1 MTCDVGRAT
10 CDEVLLTYM
19 KEIVFSGVK
28 PTSIPH
34 LGNYIGALRQ
44 WVELQKDYNCYYCIV
59 DDHAVTVP
67 QDPKMLREQ
76 IYAIAAT
83 YLAVGIDPKKSTLF
97 LQSDVAQHTELGW
110 LLMTQTKMGELS
122 RMTQYKDKSKK
133 MGTDSAGV
141 GLFAYPVL
149 MAADILLY
157 DTNKVPVGH
166 DQMQH
171 IEFTRLLARRF
182 NEKFGQTFVL
192 PQPLIQKVGARIMSL
207 KDPSKKMSKSDESA
221 AGTIFLTDEDDVI
234 QKKIMR
240 AVTDS
245 TVGISFDPEKK
256 PAVSNLMSIYHHV
269 TGDSMK
275 KIEADFEGKGY
286 GDFKKAL
293 AEILITH
300 LSPIRTKINEYLKN
314 PKELN
319 KVLDEGFETAHPI
332 AEKKVRA
339 VKDKMG
345 LAR

>member
-1 MTCDVGRAT
+1 
-10 CDEVLLTYM
+10 M
-19 KEIVFSGVK
+19 KETVFSGVK
-28 PTSIPH
+28 PTSILH
-34 LGNYIGALRQ
+34 IGNYIGALRQ
-44 WVELQKDYNCYYCIV
+44 WIELQKNYNCYYCIV
-59 DDHAVTVP
+59 DDHAITIP
-67 QDPKMLREQ
+67 QDPKLLREQ

-83 YLAVGIDPKKSTLF
+83 YIAIGIDPKKSTLF
-97 LQSDVAQHTELGW
+97 LQSDVSQHTELGW

-122 RMTQYKDKSKK
+122 RMTQFKDKSKK
-133 MGTDSAGV
+133 TGKESAGV
-141 GLFAYPVL
+141 GLFAYPTL

-171 IEFTRLLARRF
+171 IEFTRFLARRF
-182 NEKFGQTFVL
+182 NERFGQTFTL

-207 KDPSKKMSKSDESA
+207 KDPLKKMSKSDDSS
-221 AGTIFLTDEDDVI
+221 AGTIMLTDEDDVI

-245 TVGISFDPEKK
+245 TVGISYDPEKK

-269 TGDSMK
+269 TGDNMK
-275 KIEADFEGKGY
+275 KIEADFEDKGY

-293 AEILITH
+293 AEILINH

-319 KVLDEGFETAHPI
+319 KILDEGFEKTYPI
-332 AEKKVRA
+332 AEKKIKV
-339 VKDKMG
+339 VKNKMG
-345 LAR
+345 LGR

>member
-1 MTCDVGRAT
+1 
-10 CDEVLLTYM
+10 M

-44 WVELQKDYNCYYCIV
+44 WTELQKDYNCYYCIV
-59 DDHAVTVP
+59 DDHAITVP

-76 IYAIAAT
+76 IYVIAAT
-83 YLAVGIDPKKSTLF
+83 YLAIGIDPKKSTLF

-122 RMTQYKDKSKK
+122 RMTQFKDKSQKTGK
-133 MGTDSAGV
+133 ESAGV
-141 GLFAYPVL
+141 GLFAYPAL

-157 DTNKVPVGH
+157 DANKVPVGH

-171 IEFTRLLARRF
+171 IEFTRFLAKRF
-182 NEKFGQTFVL
+182 NERFGQTFTL

-207 KDPSKKMSKSDESA
+207 KDPSKKMSKSDDST
-221 AGTIFLTDEDDVI
+221 AGTIFLTDSDDDI
-234 QKKIMR
+234 RKKIMR

-245 TVGISFDPEKK
+245 TAGISFDPENK
-256 PAVSNLMSIYHHV
+256 PAISNLMSIYHHI

-275 KIEADFEGKGY
+275 KIETDFQDKGY

-293 AEILITH
+293 AEILIAH

-314 PKELN
+314 TKELN
-319 KVLDEGFETAHPI
+319 NILDEGFKKAYPI
-332 AEKKVRA
+332 AEKKIRF
-339 VKDKMG
+339 VKDQMG
-345 LAR
+345 LGR

>member
-1 MTCDVGRAT
+1 
-10 CDEVLLTYM
+10 M

-34 LGNYIGALRQ
+34 IGNYIGALRQ
-44 WVELQKDYNCYYCIV
+44 WVDLQKDYNCYFCIV
-59 DDHAVTVP
+59 DDHAITVP

-110 LLMTQTKMGELS
+110 LLITQTKMGELS
-122 RMTQYKDKSKK
+122 RMTQFKDKSQKTGK
-133 MGTDSAGV
+133 ESAGV
-141 GLFAYPVL
+141 GLFAYPAL

-171 IEFTRLLARRF
+171 IEFTRFLARRF
-182 NEKFGQTFVL
+182 NERFGQTFTL

-207 KDPSKKMSKSDESA
+207 KDPKKKMSKSDDSA
-221 AGTIFLTDEDDVI
+221 AGTIMLTDEDDVI

-245 TVGISFDPEKK
+245 VAGISFDPEKK

-269 TGDSMK
+269 TGESMK
-275 KIEADFEGKGY
+275 KIESDFEGKGY

-293 AEILITH
+293 AEVLINH
-300 LSPIRTKINEYLKN
+300 LSPIRKQINDYLKN

-319 KVLDEGFETAHPI
+319 KILDTGFQKTHPV
-332 AEKKVRA
+332 AEKKIKQ

-345 LAR
+345 LGR

>member
-1 MTCDVGRAT
+1 
-10 CDEVLLTYM
+10 M
-19 KEIVFSGVK
+19 KETVFSGVK

-34 LGNYIGALRQ
+34 IGNYIGALRQ
-44 WVELQKDYNCYYCIV
+44 WVDLQKNYNCYYCIV
-59 DDHAVTVP
+59 DDHAITVP
-67 QDPKMLREQ
+67 QDPKALREQ
-76 IYAIAAT
+76 IHIIAAT

-122 RMTQYKDKSKK
+122 RMTQFKDKSQKTGK
-133 MGTDSAGV
+133 ESAGV

-171 IEFTRLLARRF
+171 IEFTRFLARRF
-182 NEKFGQTFVL
+182 NERFGETFVL
-192 PQPLIQKVGARIMSL
+192 PQPMIQKVGARIMSL
-207 KDPSKKMSKSDESA
+207 KDPKKKMSKSDDSV

-245 TVGISFDPEKK
+245 SAGISYDPEKR
-256 PAVSNLMSIYHHV
+256 PAVSNLLSIYHHV
-269 TGDSMK
+269 TGTAVK
-275 KIEADFEGKGY
+275 QIENDFAGKGY

-293 AEILITH
+293 AEVLIDH
-300 LSPIRTKINEYLKN
+300 ISPIREQIKTYLKN

-319 KVLDEGFETAHPI
+319 KILDEGFQKTYPV
-332 AEKKVRA
+332 AEKKIKQ
-339 VKDKMG
+339 VKAKMG
-345 LAR
+345 LGR

>member
-1 MTCDVGRAT
+1 
-10 CDEVLLTYM
+10 M
-19 KEIVFSGVK
+19 KETVFSGVK

-34 LGNYIGALRQ
+34 IGNYIGALRQ

-59 DDHAVTVP
+59 DDHAITVP

-133 MGTDSAGV
+133 TGSESAGV

-171 IEFTRLLARRF
+171 IEFTRFLARRF

-207 KDPSKKMSKSDESA
+207 KDPSKKMSKSDESG
-221 AGTIFLTDEDDVI
+221 AGTIMLTDEDDVI

-245 TVGISFDPEKK
+245 TAGISYDPEKK

-269 TGDSMK
+269 TGDTMK
-275 KIEADFEGKGY
+275 KIEDDFGGKGY

-293 AEILITH
+293 AEVLIAH

-319 KVLDEGFETAHPI
+319 KILDEGFEKAHPI

>member
-1 MTCDVGRAT
+1 
-10 CDEVLLTYM
+10 M
-19 KEIVFSGVK
+19 KETVFSGVK

-34 LGNYIGALRQ
+34 IGNYIGALRQ
-44 WVELQKDYNCYYCIV
+44 WVDLQKDYNCYYCVV
-59 DDHAVTVP
+59 DDHAITVP
-67 QDPKMLREQ
+67 QDPAKLREQ
-76 IYAIAAT
+76 THAIAAT
-83 YLAVGIDPKKSTLF
+83 YLAIGIDPKKSTLF

-110 LLMTQTKMGELS
+110 ILMTQTKMGELS
-122 RMTQYKDKSKK
+122 RMTQFKDKSRKT
-133 MGTDSAGV
+133 GSESAGV

-149 MAADILLY
+149 MAADIMLY
-157 DTNKVPVGH
+157 DAHKVPVGH

-171 IEFTRLLARRF
+171 IEFTRLIGRRF
-182 NEKFGQTFVL
+182 NERYGETFIL
-192 PQPLIQKVGARIMSL
+192 PQPMVQKVGARIMSL
-207 KDPSKKMSKSDESA
+207 KDPTKKMSKSDDSA

-245 TVGISFDPEKK
+245 TTGISFDAENK

-275 KIEADFEGKGY
+275 KIEADFAGKGY

-293 AEILITH
+293 AEILIAH

-319 KVLDEGFETAHPI
+319 KILDEGFQKAYPT
-332 AEKKVRA
+332 AEKKIKQ
-339 VKDKMG
+339 VKDKIGMG
-345 LAR
+345 R

>member
-1 MTCDVGRAT
+1 
-10 CDEVLLTYM
+10 M
-19 KEIVFSGVK
+19 KETVFSGVK

-34 LGNYIGALRQ
+34 IGNYIGALRQ
-44 WVELQKDYNCYYCIV
+44 WVDLQKSYNCYYCIV
-59 DDHAVTVP
+59 DDHAITVP
-67 QDPKMLREQ
+67 QDPKALRDQ
-76 IYAIAAT
+76 IYTIAAA

-122 RMTQYKDKSKK
+122 RMTQFKDKSQKTGK
-133 MGTDSAGV
+133 DSAGV

-171 IEFTRLLARRF
+171 IEFTRFLARRF
-182 NEKFGQTFVL
+182 NERFSQTFTL
-192 PQPLIQKVGARIMSL
+192 PQPMIQKVGARIMSL
-207 KDPSKKMSKSDESA
+207 KDPKKKMSKSDDSA
-221 AGTIFLTDEDDVI
+221 AGTIFLTDENDVI

-245 TVGISFDPEKK
+245 AAGITYDPEKR

-269 TGDSMK
+269 TGMSMK
-275 KIEADFEGKGY
+275 QIESEFEGKGY

-293 AEILITH
+293 AEVLINH
-300 LSPIRTKINEYLKN
+300 LSPIREQINTYLKN

-319 KVLDEGFETAHPI
+319 KILDEGFQKTYPV
-332 AEKKVRA
+332 AEKKVKQ

-345 LAR
+345 LGR

>member
-1 MTCDVGRAT
+1 
-10 CDEVLLTYM
+10 M

-34 LGNYIGALRQ
+34 IGNYIGALRQ
-44 WVELQKDYNCYYCIV
+44 WVDLQKSYNCYFCIV
-59 DDHAVTVP
+59 DDHAITVP

-122 RMTQYKDKSKK
+122 RMTQFKDKSQKTGK
-133 MGTDSAGV
+133 ESAGV
-141 GLFAYPVL
+141 GLFAYPAL

-171 IEFTRLLARRF
+171 IEFTRFLARRF
-182 NEKFGQTFVL
+182 NERFGQTFTL

-207 KDPSKKMSKSDESA
+207 KDPKKKMSKSDDSA
-221 AGTIFLTDEDDVI
+221 AGTIMLTDEDDVI

-245 TVGISFDPEKK
+245 VAGITYDPEKK

-275 KIEADFEGKGY
+275 KIESEFEGKGY

-293 AEILITH
+293 AEVLINH
-300 LSPIRTKINEYLKN
+300 LSPIREQINSYLKN

-319 KVLDEGFETAHPI
+319 KILDAGFQKTYPV
-332 AEKKVRA
+332 AEKKIKQ

-345 LAR
+345 LGR